1 MKRKG
6 KKKPEFCVI
15 HNAFG
20 RGIVFENIFEF
31 SQMGVVLKG
40 LKKLKK
46 RLDAAYRKD
55 PDKYRQIVDTVVWAE
70 RKRKRKYTV
79 DELVEIELRHKCQYY
94 FWAKCEYE
102 VVVTGW
108 PDTEVEKKIDVYTQ
122 LDNNWEIFRNLVF
135 ELIK

>member
-1 MKRKG
+1 MKRKRSN
-6 KKKPEFCVI
+6 KPEFFVI

-31 SQMGVVLKG
+31 SQMGVVLKW

-46 RLDAAYRKD
+46 RLDAAYGKD
-55 PDKYRQIVDTVVWAE
+55 PDKYRQIVDTVAWAE

-79 DELVEIELRHKCQYY
+79 DELVEMELRHKCQYY

>member
-6 KKKPEFCVI
+6 KKKPEFFVI
-15 HNAFG
+15 HNVFG
-20 RGIVFENIFEF
+20 RGIVFENIFNF

-46 RLDAAYRKD
+46 RIDAAYGKD
-55 PDKYRQIVDTVVWAE
+55 PDKYRQIVDTVAWAE

-79 DELVEIELRHKCQYY
+79 DELVEMELRHKCQYY

-108 PDTEVEKKIDVYTQ
+108 PDMGVEKKIDVYTQ
-122 LDNNWEIFRNLVF
+122 LNNNWEIFRNLVF
-135 ELIK
+135 EVIK

>member
-6 KKKPEFCVI
+6 KKKPEFFVI

-46 RLDAAYRKD
+46 RLDAAYGKD
-55 PDKYRQIVDTVVWAE
+55 PDKYRQIVDTVAWAE

-79 DELVEIELRHKCQYY
+79 DELVEMELRHKCQYY

-108 PDTEVEKKIDVYTQ
+108 PDMGVEKKIDVYTQ

>member
-6 KKKPEFCVI
+6 KKKPEFFVI

-20 RGIVFENIFEF
+20 RVIVFENIFEF

-46 RLDAAYRKD
+46 RLDAAYGKD

-79 DELVEIELRHKCQYY
+79 DELVEMELRHKCQYY

-108 PDTEVEKKIDVYTQ
+108 PDTGVEKKIDVYTQ